1 MMAWAQ
7 NLNLDNL
14 VPYTEQPA
22 AWSDRHSWIVL
33 TWNQPEASGLQL
45 GEALLGWGGTE
56 LTDHLLGW
64 AVLEGDQSLD
74 LLFKSRVFRPDVVT
88 EVDENPTLRLT
99 AAAAWP
105 VRNVLAVQF
114 KLENLT
120 NSARTL
126 TLHFDYPG
134 KGTPPDWKGP
144 LQAGHCV
151 SIEDEPEGSWSTLFQ
166 HGEHGRNF
174 TWVSEFVA
182 GMPETTLE
190 SVCLAQLSDRTITL
204 SANGTAQFVIS
215 LSFGLTRGRARTA
228 QQSWKQIAD
237 GWTPEIETARI
248 REILN
253 KAPALPPKYASESYQ
268 RLYAHAITS
277 LNSLYIQGEGG
288 YTGNG
293 HIPWTTK
300 HILAIAFFWDTA
312 FSCVGAREF
321 APHLAQEAIACF
333 ADNLSPRGAMPGT
346 MSDTHRAGEGQS
358 PIMTWAAWSTY
369 QISHDRGWLAH
380 IYPSLVSQLRFWFKY
395 HSSARGLA
403 QYYNA
408 GQIADDSPRF
418 DPVYGRPQGNEWI
431 HGLESPD
438 MNAFIV
444 SELKCLAVI
453 AGELSLPDDAAAW
466 QAQAE
471 ELGQL
476 IIDTMYFPEDAM
488 FYDVKLGTKEPFSRV
503 KTPNMF
509 LPLWA
514 GVPLPPEEIKR
525 IIEQHMLNPKE
536 FFGEKPFPS
545 VSYDDPAYDPN
556 GYWRGRVWPHFV
568 YWMIQTL
575 WRYDYRVEAEA
586 TADRILAMFQSAP
599 WLHENYNSASGGG
612 WDPNRKIGFPDY
624 NWSCATVIE
633 LLLERYKEPL
643 P

>member
-1 MMAWAQ
+1 VTWAK
-7 NLNLDNL
+7 NVNLDNL

-22 AWSDRHSWIVL
+22 GWSDRHSWVAL
-33 TWNQPEASGLQL
+33 TWTRPEGCGLQVA
-45 GEALLGWGGTE
+45 EALVGWGGTV
-56 LTDHLLGW
+56 LTEQLLGW
-64 AVLEGDQSLD
+64 TVLEREQAVELP
-74 LLFKSRVFRPDVVT
+74 LKARVFRPDVVT
-88 EVDENPTLRLT
+88 ETDEGSDLRLT

-105 VRNVLAVQF
+105 LRNVLAVQF
-114 KLENLT
+114 TLENL
-120 NSARTL
+120 AAHERTL
-126 TLHFDYPG
+126 TVRFDYPG
-134 KGTPPDWKGP
+134 KGTPPTWEGA
-144 LQAGHCV
+144 LEAGHCV
-151 SIEDEPEGSWSTLFQ
+151 SIEDEPEGSWSTLFR
-166 HGEHGRNF
+166 HREHGRNF

-182 GMPETTLE
+182 GMPETTIE
-190 SVCLAQLSDRTITL
+190 AVCLAQLADRTITVA
-204 SANGTAQFVIS
+204 ANESVMFTVS
-215 LSFGLTRGRARTA
+215 LSFGLTRGRARAA
-228 QQSWKQIAD
+228 QREWKQMAA
-237 GWTPEIETARI
+237 GWTPEQETARTLD
-248 REILN
+248 ILN
-253 KAPALPPKYASESYQ
+253 RAPALPPKYANEADQ
-268 RLYAHAITS
+268 RMYAHAITS

-321 APHLAQEAIACF
+321 APQLAQEAITCF

-369 QISHDRGWLAH
+369 QSTHDREWLAH

-438 MNAFIV
+438 MNSFIV
-444 SELKCLAVI
+444 VELKCLAQI
-453 AGELSLPDDAAAW
+453 ADALGLVDDAAAW
-466 QAQAE
+466 KAQAE
-471 ELGQL
+471 ALGQL

-488 FYDVKLGTKEPFSRV
+488 FYDVKLGTREPFTRV

-514 GVPLPPEEIKR
+514 GVPLPEAEIRK
-525 IIEQHMLNPKE
+525 IIEQHMLNPNE

-545 VSYDDPAYDPN
+545 VSYDDPTYDPN
-556 GYWRGRVWPHFV
+556 GYWRGRIWPHFV
-568 YWMIQTL
+568 YWMVQTL
-575 WRYDYRVEAEA
+575 WRYGYHAEAEL
-586 TADRILAMFQSAP
+586 TADRILDLFRATP
-599 WLHENYNSASGGG
+599 WLHENYNSATGSG
-612 WDPNRKIGFPDY
+612 WDPERKIGFPDY
-624 NWSCATVIE
+624 NWSDATVIE

-643 P
+643 F

>member
-1 MMAWAQ
+1 MGWADL
-7 NLNLDNL
+7 LNLDHL

-22 AWSDRHSWIVL
+22 GWSDRHSWLAL
-33 TWNQPEASGLQL
+33 TWTTPDAPGLQVA
-45 GEALLGWGGTE
+45 EALLGWGGSVLTE
-56 LTDHLLGW
+56 KLLSW
-64 AVLEGDQSLD
+64 AVLEAGQPLD
-74 LLFKSRVFRPDVVT
+74 LPLNQRIFRPDVVAET
-88 EVDENPTLRLT
+88 DENAGLRLT

-105 VRNVLAVQF
+105 ARNVLAIRF
-114 KLENLT
+114 TLENLT
-120 NSARTL
+120 AAVRDL
-126 TLHFDYPG
+126 TVAFDYPA
-134 KGTPPDWKGP
+134 KGTPADWEGALK
-144 LQAGHCV
+144 AGQPV
-151 SIEDEPEGSWSTLFQ
+151 SIEDEPEGSWSMLFT
-166 HGEHGRNF
+166 HREHGRNF

-190 SVCLAQLSDRTITL
+190 AVCLADLSDRAIRL
-204 SANGTAQFVIS
+204 APNGSAEFTVS
-215 LSFGLTRGRARTA
+215 LAFGLSRGRARAA
-228 QQSWKQIAD
+228 QQAWQQAAA
-237 GWTPEIETARI
+237 WTPDIETARI

-253 KAPALPPKYASESYQ
+253 NAPPLPEKYSGETYQ

-277 LNSLYIQGEGG
+277 LNSLYIRGEGG
-288 YTGNG
+288 YTGER

-321 APHLAQEAIACF
+321 APHLAQEAISCF
-333 ADNLSPRGAMPGT
+333 ADNLSPRGSMPGT

-358 PIMTWAAWSTY
+358 PIMTWAAWTAY
-369 QISHDRGWLAH
+369 QSSGDKAWLAQV
-380 IYPSLVSQLRFWFKY
+380 YPALVSQLRFWFKY

-431 HGLESPD
+431 FGLESPD
-438 MNAFIV
+438 INAFIV
-444 SELKCLAVI
+444 HELKHLAAI
-453 AGELSLPDDAAAW
+453 ARVLDKPDDAAMW
-466 QAQAE
+466 QAEAAA
-471 ELGQL
+471 LGQL

-488 FYDVKLGTKEPFSRV
+488 FYDVKLGTKEPFTRV

-514 GVPLPPEEIKR
+514 GVPLPESEIRR
-525 IIEQHMLNPKE
+525 IIEGHMLNPKE

-545 VSYDDPAYDPN
+545 TSYDDPAYDPN

-568 YWMIQTL
+568 YWIIQTL
-575 WRYDYRVEAEA
+575 WRYGYHAEAEQ
-586 TADRILAMFQSAP
+586 TADRIIEMFQTTP
-599 WLHENYNSASGGG
+599 WLHENYNSGTGSG